1 MAKQFKYGDDARKAL
16 EEIFTYYKG
25 KYLVLQLEN
34 NIDAVIYGL
43 KQAKEKNM
51 LIDATQ
57 GRKTQAIL
65 IMDSDHVVS
74 TYLKAETILNR
85 SELEGSG
92 DGE

>member
-1 MAKQFKYGDDARKAL
+1 MKLVNIGFGNAVNADRVIAVVSTDSAPAKR
-16 EEIFTYYKG
+16 I
-25 KYLVLQLEN
+25 
-34 NIDAVIYGL
+34 IS
-43 KQAKEKNM
+43 QAKEKNM

-85 SELEGSG
+85 SEIEGSG
-92 DGE
+92 YGE

>member
-1 MAKQFKYGDDARKAL
+1 MK
-16 EEIFTYYKG
+16 
-25 KYLVLQLEN
+25 LV
-34 NIDAVIYGL
+34 NIGFGNAVNSDRIVAVISTDSAPA
-43 KQAKEKNM
+43 KRIIAQAKEKNM

-85 SELEGSG
+85 NENEGVG
-92 DGE
+92 NGE

>member
-1 MAKQFKYGDDARKAL
+1 MKLVNIGFGNAVNADRVIAIISTDSAPAKRIIA
-16 EEIFTYYKG
+16 
-25 KYLVLQLEN
+25 
-34 NIDAVIYGL
+34 
-43 KQAKEKNM
+43 QAKEKNM

-92 DGE
+92 YGE

>member
-1 MAKQFKYGDDARKAL
+1 MKLINVGFGNAVNADRVIAIISTDSAPAKR
-16 EEIFTYYKG
+16 I
-25 KYLVLQLEN
+25 
-34 NIDAVIYGL
+34 IS
-43 KQAKEKNM
+43 QAKEKNM

-85 SELEGSG
+85 TEMIVESEGSG
-92 DGE
+92 YVE

>member
-1 MAKQFKYGDDARKAL
+1 MKLINIGFGNAVNSDRVIAIIATDSAPAKR
-16 EEIFTYYKG
+16 I
-25 KYLVLQLEN
+25 
-34 NIDAVIYGL
+34 IS
-43 KQAKEKNM
+43 QAKEKNM

-85 SELEGSG
+85 SEIEESG
-92 DGE
+92 YGE

>member
-1 MAKQFKYGDDARKAL
+1 MKLINVGFGNAVNSDRVIAIISTDSAPAKR
-16 EEIFTYYKG
+16 I
-25 KYLVLQLEN
+25 
-34 NIDAVIYGL
+34 IS
-43 KQAKEKNM
+43 QAKEKNM

-85 SELEGSG
+85 TEMVVETEGTNY
-92 DGE
+92 GE

>member
-1 MAKQFKYGDDARKAL
+1 MKLINVGFGNAVNADRVVAIISIDSAPAKR
-16 EEIFTYYKG
+16 I
-25 KYLVLQLEN
+25 VS
-34 NIDAVIYGL
+34 
-43 KQAKEKNM
+43 QAKGKNM

-85 SELEGSG
+85 AEISVETEGSNY
-92 DGE
+92 GE

>member
-1 MAKQFKYGDDARKAL
+1 MKLINVGFGNAVNGDRVVAIVSTDSAPAKR
-16 EEIFTYYKG
+16 I
-25 KYLVLQLEN
+25 
-34 NIDAVIYGL
+34 IS
-43 KQAKEKNM
+43 QAKEKNM

-85 SELEGSG
+85 TEIVVETEGSG
-92 DGE
+92 YGE

>member
-1 MAKQFKYGDDARKAL
+1 MKLINIGFGNAVNSDRVIAIISTDSAPAKR
-16 EEIFTYYKG
+16 I
-25 KYLVLQLEN
+25 
-34 NIDAVIYGL
+34 IS
-43 KQAKEKNM
+43 QAKEKNM

-85 SELEGSG
+85 TELEESG
-92 DGE
+92 YGE

>member
-1 MAKQFKYGDDARKAL
+1 MKLVNIGFGNAVNADRVVAVVSTDSAPAKRIIA
-16 EEIFTYYKG
+16 
-25 KYLVLQLEN
+25 
-34 NIDAVIYGL
+34 
-43 KQAKEKNM
+43 QAKEKNM

-92 DGE
+92 YGE

>member
-1 MAKQFKYGDDARKAL
+1 MKLINIGFGNAVNGDR
-16 EEIFTYYKG
+16 
-25 KYLVLQLEN
+25 VV
-34 NIDAVIYGL
+34 AVISTDSAPA
-43 KQAKEKNM
+43 KRIISQAKEKNM

-85 SELEGSG
+85 SDIEESG
-92 DGE
+92 YGE

>member
-1 MAKQFKYGDDARKAL
+1 MKLVNIGFGNAVNADRVIAVVSTDSAPAKR
-16 EEIFTYYKG
+16 I
-25 KYLVLQLEN
+25 
-34 NIDAVIYGL
+34 IS
-43 KQAKEKNM
+43 QAKEKNM

>member
-1 MAKQFKYGDDARKAL
+1 MKLINVGFGNAVNSDRV
-16 EEIFTYYKG
+16 I
-25 KYLVLQLEN
+25 
-34 NIDAVIYGL
+34 AVISTDSAPA
-43 KQAKEKNM
+43 KRIVSQAKEKNM

-85 SELEGSG
+85 TEIEGSVY
-92 DGE
+92 GE

>member
-1 MAKQFKYGDDARKAL
+1 MKLINVGFGNAVNSDRV
-16 EEIFTYYKG
+16 I
-25 KYLVLQLEN
+25 
-34 NIDAVIYGL
+34 AVISTDSAPA
-43 KQAKEKNM
+43 KRIISQAKEKNM

-85 SELEGSG
+85 TELEGS
-92 DGE
+92 EYSE